1 MRSLRFS
8 FLLFFVFPYFQSW
21 GQFQFRV
28 PGEMLH
34 HRIDFKTSE
43 LSKETGKGQWE
54 TIGKL
59 SYERVHPA
67 DLPFNATI
75 QTFNF
80 RNELILT
87 IPGTQQVYLL
97 DLPHLLFR
105 RLDNSYYR
113 GYNFHAIQY
122 LRNDSLFSHGGMGF
136 WHANNVSTYFDFK
149 AKEWEM
155 TSTPDESGPRW
166 MKSDFGGYDKKR
178 SVISVIEFPSLYE
191 TKNQV
196 KTYRYFEKD
205 LRANQWTLFG
215 EVQVNL
221 IKDLGIKRLESEFL
235 DGKYFFLDGSIPVW
249 ADPVTN
255 HIYQLNTVIP
265 MFNINFEYVFHDGF
279 IYSYKRMNVL
289 TNDQAS
295 IKIDS
300 ISIDKV
306 KSISTYKGPFFIKP
320 FPTGLIGYGAAALL
334 ILSAGGIYVYRKRKP
349 QKVHESSIEAL
360 DGLPAGA
367 SAFLLACLEYP
378 NGHTFSSQLFTEM
391 MGYGS
396 YSYETQRSVRAKLI
410 KGINN
415 YFWAHYRLDD
425 VIIRQTANDDK
436 RFSVY
441 LIAESHY
448 DTLKKLLNS

>member
-1 MRSLRFS
+1 MLKQLTLIV
-8 FLLFFVFPYFQSW
+8 FLLANSFPSF
-21 GQFQFRV
+21 GQFQFRI

-43 LSKETGKGQWE
+43 LSKETAKGQWE

-59 SYERVHPA
+59 TYESVHPT
-67 DLPFNATI
+67 DIPYNAVI
-75 QTFNF
+75 RAFNF
-80 RNELILT
+80 RNGFLLT
-87 IPGTQQVYLL
+87 IPGTQQVYSL
-97 DLPHLLFR
+97 DLPHMLLR

-113 GYNFHAIQY
+113 GYNFQAIQY

-265 MFNINFEYVFHDGF
+265 MFNINFEYEFHDGY
-279 IYSYKRMNVL
+279 IYSYKRMNAL
-289 TNDQAS
+289 TNDHS
-295 IKIDS
+295 IIKIDS
-300 ISIDKV
+300 ISINKLTEL
-306 KSISTYKGPFFIKP
+306 STVKGPFYIKHYP
-320 FPTGLIGYGAAALL
+320 FERMVYGGAAL
-334 ILSAGGIYVYRKRKP
+334 IILVSGAIYAYRRRKP
-349 QKVHESSIEAL
+349 NKVQDSLIEPL

-378 NGHTFSSQLFTEM
+378 KGHTFSSQHFTEM

-396 YSYETQRSVRAKLI
+396 YAYETQRQVRAKLI
-410 KGINN
+410 KGINS
-415 YFWAHYRLDD
+415 YFWAHYRLED
-425 VIIRQTANDDK
+425 VIIRKTANDDK

-448 DTLKKLLNS
+448 DTLKKLLNV

>member
-28 PGEMLH
+28 PGEILH

-59 SYERVHPA
+59 SCESVHPT
-67 DLPFNATI
+67 DIPYNAVI

-80 RNELILT
+80 RNELLLT

-113 GYNFHAIQY
+113 GYNFQAIQY

-155 TSTPDESGPRW
+155 TSAPEESGPRW
-166 MKSDFGGYDKKR
+166 MKSDFGGYDR
-178 SVISVIEFPSLYE
+178 DRNVLSVIEFPALYE
-191 TKNQV
+191 TKNQSQS
-196 KTYRYFEKD
+196 YRYFEKK
-205 LRANQWTLFG
+205 LKNNHWTLFG
-215 EVQVNL
+215 EVQVDL
-221 IKDLGIKRLESEFL
+221 IKDLGITRLESEFL
-235 DGKYFFLDGSIPVW
+235 DGKFFFLNGPILVW
-249 ADPVTN
+249 ADPKTN
-255 HIYQLNTVIP
+255 SLYQANTVIP
-265 MFNINFEYVFHDGF
+265 CFNVNFEFACYKGF
-279 IYSYKRMNVL
+279 IYSYRRMNAP
-289 TNDQAS
+289 TNEDQ
-295 IKIDS
+295 IFKIDS
-300 ISIDKV
+300 ISIEKL
-306 KSISTYKGPFFIKP
+306 KSISTYKGPFYIKP
-320 FPTGLIGYGAAALL
+320 YPTGFIGYGAAALL

-349 QKVHESSIEAL
+349 QKVHESIIEPL

-378 NGHTFSSQLFTEM
+378 KGHTFSSQHFTEL
-391 MGYGS
+391 MGYSS
-396 YSYETQRSVRAKLI
+396 YAYETQRQVRAKLI
-410 KGINN
+410 KGINS
-415 YFWAHYRLDD
+415 YFWAHYRLED

-441 LIAESHY
+441 LIAEAHY